1 MNFGLMPPSVP
12 TLAIAGGELFAVRRI
27 YCVGRNYAEHAREMG
42 ADPVREQPFFFMKP
56 ADALLAN
63 RSVLPFPPMTAKLHH
78 EIEMVVALGSGGA
91 DIPAAQ
97 AADHIFGYAV
107 GLDMTRRDLQDQA
120 KEKRHPWDM
129 GKAFDFSAPC
139 SELTPKSAC
148 GPMDQGRIALSVNG
162 TVRQA
167 GDLSQMIWSVPELI
181 SRLSQLVTL
190 AAGDLLF
197 TGTPAGIGAVAPG
210 DQLVG
215 SVEGLVPLTLSI
227 G

>member
-12 TLAIAGGELFAVRRI
+12 TLATAGGELFAVRRI

>member
-1 MNFGLMPPSVP
+1 MSLGLVPSSIP
-12 TLAIAGGELFAVRRI
+12 SLAVAGGERFAVRRI
-27 YCVGRNYAEHAREMG
+27 YCVGRNYADHAREMG

-63 RSVLPFPPMTAKLHH
+63 QSVLPYPPKTEKLHH

-91 DIPAAQ
+91 NIPVDRAGAC
-97 AADHIFGYAV
+97 IFGCAV

-139 SELTPKSAC
+139 SELTPRSAVASI
-148 GPMDQGRIALSVNG
+148 GKGRIALTVNG
-162 TVRQA
+162 EVRQA
-167 GDLSQMIWSVPELI
+167 GDLGDMIWSVPELI
-181 SRLSQLVTL
+181 SRLSEFVTL

-197 TGTPAGIGAVAPG
+197 TGTPAGVGPAVRG
-210 DQLVG
+210 DRLVG
-215 SVEGLVPLTLSI
+215 SVEGLIPLSI
-227 G
+227 AIG

>member
-1 MNFGLMPPSVP
+1 MNLPV
-12 TLAIAGGELFAVRRI
+12 LGGEPFAVRRI
-27 YCVGRNYAEHAREMG
+27 YCVGRNYADHAREMG

-63 RSVLPFPPMTAKLHH
+63 HGVLPYPPMTGNLHH
-78 EIEMVVALGSGGA
+78 EIEMVVALGANGVY
-91 DIPAAQ
+91 
-97 AADHIFGYAV
+97 GYAV

-139 SELTPKSAC
+139 SAITPASSC
-148 GPMDQGRIALSVNG
+148 GPMNKGRIALSVNG
-162 TVRQA
+162 EPRQE

-181 SRLSQLVTL
+181 NQLSRFVTL
-190 AAGDLLF
+190 KEGDLLF
-197 TGTPAGIGAVAPG
+197 TGTPAGVGPVVKG
-210 DQLVG
+210 DRLLG
-215 SVEGLVPLTLSI
+215 SVDGLESLDITI